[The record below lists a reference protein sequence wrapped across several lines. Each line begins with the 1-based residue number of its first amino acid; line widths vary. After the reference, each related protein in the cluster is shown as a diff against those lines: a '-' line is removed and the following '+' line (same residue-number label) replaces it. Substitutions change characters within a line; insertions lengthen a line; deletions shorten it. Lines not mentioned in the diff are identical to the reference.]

1 MKIFESPQKDLEK
14 NFSYID
20 GVLLIMQKQLRDLRD
35 DNIDTRKRL
44 IQLARLMTAQP
55 TTEPEQEYPEEELE
69 AR

>member
-20 GVLLIMQKQLRDLRD
+20 EKLLIMQKQLRDLRD
-35 DNIDTRKRL
+35 DNQEISKKL
-44 IQLARLMTAQP
+44 VQIARLVTAS
-55 TTEPEQEYPEEELE
+55 TTIEREDEYPEEELE